1 MGQTMNLFVF
11 FIIWM
16 ATFAVP
22 IPPRRDRVKP
32 LPRIVTFL
40 LGLLL
45 FLIFGAVF
53 TPLSL
58 FTYWLVYTRVFLAFL
73 EYAFT
78 IRRRQEDEGFRGYR
92 FRDKFRVSVKV
103 KGKIIASL
111 FVLYLI
117 SCIVGVGF
125 SQIQRVNNAYYFND
139 FIKLQSG
146 LLFSKPIPDSM
157 VRLVTRELAISVA
170 RRHMSDFGSNM
181 RVLDTHITKTLE
193 GRLVW
198 VAVIGSTNVI
208 AENYV
213 KGFIII
219 DATDPAVVPEIVHRE
234 FLVGDGLWWDRG
246 LPFKPY
252 MSSTAGSYGVSYP
265 SWDLT
270 TGELVYIVARYNVGF
285 DLIHRYAG
293 LIVYNSEGATSY
305 DFSNLQTVPT
315 WVTQVYDEDWLE
327 RMINEWGGFRRGES
341 FDYWAGGFL
350 WIIPPSRE
358 RVEMSEDTRY
368 IVDPE
373 TEDVIAMVIVNPVA
387 SERTLAGVFKATRE
401 GVFYYDYSKE
411 KYISG
416 ITAEDIIEGKL
427 PKPATGSY
435 DAEMPLL
442 YPIQIE
448 ENSYRLAWYVPIYWR
463 EGTGGPDET
472 IYLAGFAII
481 DAQDINS
488 VSIEM
493 AGEGLTSEQLVQSTR
508 SNFIKLFGMVTFVEL
523 ETTVVDKYEYVIEG
537 TTHVL
542 LHVENSTYQWIE
554 ATANDVPKQ
563 QWYELLATE
572 SGQHITAHVEKRGD
586 AWTIIDFEN
595 LNL

>member
-1 MGQTMNLFVF
+1 
-11 FIIWM
+11 M
-16 ATFAVP
+16 AAFAVP
-22 IPPRRDRVKP
+22 IPPRRERLKP
-32 LPRIVTFL
+32 LPRISTFL
-40 LGLLL
+40 IGLLL
-45 FLIFGAVF
+45 FLILVSLY

-73 EYAFT
+73 ENAL
-78 IRRRQEDEGFRGYR
+78 IIKGREEIEGLRTYR
-92 FRDKFRVSVKV
+92 FRRKLKVSFKAR
-103 KGKIIASL
+103 GKIIASL

-117 SCIVGVGF
+117 LCIVGVAF
-125 SQIQRVNNAYYFND
+125 SQIQRVNNAYYFD
-139 FIKLQSG
+139 GFIELQSG
-146 LLFSKPIPDSM
+146 LPFSKPIPDNM

-170 RRHMSDFGSNM
+170 RRHMSEFGSNM
-181 RVLDTHITKTLE
+181 RVLDTHITKTLD

-213 KGFIII
+213 KGFIVI
-219 DATDPAVVPEIVHRE
+219 DAADPTVVPEIVQKE

-252 MSSTAGSYGVSYP
+252 MSSTADSYGVSYP
-265 SWDLT
+265 SWDPT
-270 TGELVYIVARYNVGF
+270 SGELVYIVAKYTVGL
-285 DLIHRYAG
+285 DLIHRYSG
-293 LIVYNSEGATSY
+293 LIVYNSEGTIAY
-305 DFSNLQTVPT
+305 DFPALQTVPT
-315 WVTQVYDEDWLE
+315 WVTQVYDEAWLE
-327 RMINEWGGFRRGES
+327 NRINEWGGFRRGQS

-373 TEDVIAMVIVNPVA
+373 TGDVIAMVMVNPIA
-387 SERTLAGVFKATRE
+387 SQRTLAGVFKATRE
-401 GVFYYDYSKE
+401 GIYYYDYSKE

-427 PKPATGSY
+427 LKPATGFY

-448 ENSYRLAWYVPIYWR
+448 ENSFRLAWYVPIYWR

-481 DAQDINS
+481 NAQDINS
-488 VSIEM
+488 ISIEM
-493 AGEGLTSEQLVQSTR
+493 AGEGLTSERLVRLTR
-508 SNFIKLFGMVTFVEL
+508 LNFIKLFGIVTFVEL
-523 ETTVVDKYEYVIEG
+523 NTSVLNKYDYIMEG
-537 TTHVL
+537 TTHVV
-542 LHVENSTYQWIE
+542 LHTANSTYPWIE
-554 ATANDVPKQ
+554 AAVNDLPQQ
-563 QWYELLATE
+563 QWYELLSTE
-572 SGQHITAHVEKRGD
+572 LGHNIMAHIEKRGD
-586 AWTIIDFEN
+586 VWTIIDFDN
-595 LNL
+595 LDL

>member
-1 MGQTMNLFVF
+1 MNLFVF
-11 FIIWM
+11 FLIWT
-16 ATFAVP
+16 ATFVVP

-32 LPRIVTFL
+32 LPRIATFL

-45 FLIFGAVF
+45 FLIFVAVF

-58 FTYWLVYTRVFLAFL
+58 FTYWLVYTRVFLALL

-78 IRRRQEDEGFRGYR
+78 IKRRQENEGFRSHR
-92 FRDKFRVSVKV
+92 FRRRIKVSIKAG
-103 KGKIIASL
+103 GKIIASL
-111 FVLYLI
+111 FVLYLVF
-117 SCIVGVGF
+117 CIAGVAF
-125 SQIQRVNNAYYFND
+125 SQIQRVNNAYYFNG
-139 FIKLQSG
+139 FTKLQSG

-170 RRHMSDFGSNM
+170 RRHMSEFGSNM
-181 RVLDTHITKTLE
+181 RVLDTHITKTLD

-219 DATDPAVVPEIVHRE
+219 DATDPTVVPEIVHKE

-252 MSSTAGSYGVSYP
+252 MSNIADSYGVSYP
-265 SWDLT
+265 SWDPT
-270 TGELVYIVARYNVGF
+270 TGELVYIVAKYSVGL

-293 LIVYNSEGATSY
+293 LIVYNSEGEIAH
-305 DFSNLQTVPT
+305 DFSDLQAVPT

-373 TEDVIAMVIVNPVA
+373 TEHVIAMVMVNPIA

-401 GVFYYDYSKE
+401 GISYYDYSKQ

-427 PKPATGSY
+427 PKPATGLY

-442 YPIQIE
+442 YPVQIA

-472 IYLAGFAII
+472 IYLSGFAII

-488 VSIEM
+488 VSIKM

-508 SNFIKLFGMVTFVEL
+508 LDFIKLFGVVAFVEL
-523 ETTVVDKYEYVIEG
+523 DTAVDNRYEYVVDG
-537 TTHVL
+537 TTHVV
-542 LHVENSTYQWIE
+542 LHTENSTYPWIE
-554 ATANDVPKQ
+554 ATANDLPQ
-563 QWYELLATE
+563 RQWYELLSTE
-572 SGQHITAHVEKRGD
+572 KGHHIMARIEKRGEV
-586 AWTIIDFEN
+586 WTIIDFDN
-595 LNL
+595 LNV

>member
-1 MGQTMNLFVF
+1 MMNLFVF
-11 FIIWM
+11 FTVWM
-16 ATFAVP
+16 AAFAVP

-32 LPRIVTFL
+32 LPRIATFL

-45 FLIFGAVF
+45 LLIFVVAL

-58 FTYWLVYTRVFLAFL
+58 FMYWLVYTRVFLALL

-78 IRRRQEDEGFRGYR
+78 IRRRQENEGFRRYG
-92 FRDKFRVSVKV
+92 FRRQLKVSVKA

-111 FVLYLI
+111 FVLYLVF
-117 SCIVGVGF
+117 CIVGVAF
-125 SQIQRVNNAYYFND
+125 SQIQRVSNAYYFNS
-139 FIKLQSG
+139 FIELRSG
-146 LLFSKPIPDSM
+146 LPFSKPIPDSM

-170 RRHMSDFGSNM
+170 RRHMSEFGSNM
-181 RVLDTHITKTLE
+181 RVLDTHITKTLD

-198 VAVIGSTNVI
+198 IAVIGSTNVI

-219 DATDPAVVPEIVHRE
+219 DATDPTVVPDIVHME

-252 MSSTAGSYGVSYP
+252 MSSIADSYGVSYP
-265 SWDLT
+265 SWDPT
-270 TGELVYIVARYNVGF
+270 TGELVYIVARYSVGL

-293 LIVYNSEGATSY
+293 LIVYSSEGAIAY
-305 DFSNLQTVPT
+305 DFSNLQAVPT

-368 IVDPE
+368 IVDTE
-373 TEDVIAMVIVNPVA
+373 TEDVIAMVMVNPVA

-401 GVFYYDYSKE
+401 GIFYYDCSKE

-427 PKPATGSY
+427 LKPATGLY

-442 YPIQIE
+442 YPVQIGD
-448 ENSYRLAWYVPIYWR
+448 NTNRLAWYVPIYWR

-493 AGEGLTSEQLVQSTR
+493 AGEGLRSEQLVQLTR
-508 SNFIKLFGMVTFVEL
+508 LNFIKLFGIITFVEL

-542 LHVENSTYQWIE
+542 LRVENSTYEWIE
-554 ATANDVPKQ
+554 ATANDLPTQ

-572 SGQHITAHVEKRGD
+572 SGHHITARIEKRGD
-586 AWTIIDFEN
+586 AWTIIDFDN
-595 LNL
+595 LDI

>member
-1 MGQTMNLFVF
+1 MNLFVF
-11 FIIWM
+11 SLIWM

-32 LPRIVTFL
+32 LPRIATFL

-45 FLIFGAVF
+45 FSIFVAIL

-58 FTYWLVYTRVFLAFL
+58 FTYWLVYTRVFLALL

-78 IRRRQEDEGFRGYR
+78 IKRRQKNEDYRSYR
-92 FRDKFRVSVKV
+92 FRRKFKFSVKAR
-103 KGKIIASL
+103 GKIIASL
-111 FVLYLI
+111 FILYLVF
-117 SCIVGVGF
+117 CIFGLVF
-125 SQIQRVNNAYYFND
+125 SQIQRVNNAFYFNG
-139 FIKLQSG
+139 FIELQSG
-146 LLFSKPIPDSM
+146 LPFSEPIQDSM
-157 VRLVTRELAISVA
+157 VRLVTKELAISVA
-170 RRHMSDFGSNM
+170 RRHMSEFGSNM
-181 RVLDTHITKTLE
+181 RVLDTHITKTLDE
-193 GRLVW
+193 RLVW

-219 DATDPAVVPEIVHRE
+219 DAADPTAIPEIVHKE
-234 FLVGDGLWWDRG
+234 FLVGDGLWWDHG

-252 MSSTAGSYGVSYP
+252 MSSIADSYGVSYP
-265 SWDLT
+265 SWDPT
-270 TGELVYIVARYNVGF
+270 TGELVYVVARYNVGL

-293 LIVYNSEGATSY
+293 LIVYSSEGAIAY
-305 DFSNLQTVPT
+305 DFSDLQGAPT
-315 WVTQVYDEDWLE
+315 WATQVYDEDWLE
-327 RMINEWGGFRRGES
+327 RMINEWGGFRRGGS

-373 TEDVIAMVIVNPVA
+373 TKDVIAMVMVNPVA

-401 GVFYYDYSKE
+401 GIYYYDYSKE

-427 PKPATGSY
+427 PKPATGLY

-442 YPIQIE
+442 YPVQIE

-493 AGEGLTSEQLVQSTR
+493 TGEGITSEQLVRSTR
-508 SNFIKLFGMVTFVEL
+508 LDFIKLFGVVTSVEL
-523 ETTVVDKYEYVIEG
+523 DTTVDNRYEYVVDG
-537 TTHVL
+537 TTHVV
-542 LHVENSTYQWIE
+542 LHTENNTYPWIE
-554 ATANDVPKQ
+554 ATANDLPRQK
-563 QWYELLATE
+563 WYELLSTE
-572 SGQHITAHVEKRGD
+572 GGHHIMAQIEKRGD
-586 AWTIIDFEN
+586 TWTIIDFDN
-595 LNL
+595 LDL